1 MPVMPMPDFQSERS
15 PPPNCWQCRYFA
27 ISWDHA
33 RPYSCKAM
41 GFKSKVLPSLEVMR
55 IDGQAC
61 RGFASKGSLPT
72 SLPQPQPQREV
83 VRPVQPAKPSRQVW
97 EA

>member
-1 MPVMPMPDFQSERS
+1 MPAMPMPDLQSERS
-15 PPPNCWQCRYFA
+15 QPANCWQCRYFA

-61 RGFASKGSLPT
+61 RGFASKGALPIMLHQQKAVHT
-72 SLPQPQPQREV
+72 
-83 VRPVQPAKPSRQVW
+83 
-97 EA
+97 

>member
-1 MPVMPMPDFQSERS
+1 MPAMPMPDFQSERS
-15 PPPNCWQCRYFA
+15 PPPNCWLCRHFA

-41 GFKSKVLPSLEVMR
+41 GFKSKALPSLEVMR
-55 IDGQAC
+55 SDGQAC
-61 RGFASKGSLPT
+61 RGFVSKGSLPT
-72 SLPQPQPQREV
+72 TLHQQEV

>member
-1 MPVMPMPDFQSERS
+1 
-15 PPPNCWQCRYFA
+15 
-27 ISWDHA
+27 
-33 RPYSCKAM
+33 M
-41 GFKSKVLPSLEVMR
+41 GFKSKALPSLEVMR

-61 RGFASKGSLPT
+61 RGFVSKGSLPT
-72 SLPQPQPQREV
+72 TLHQQEV